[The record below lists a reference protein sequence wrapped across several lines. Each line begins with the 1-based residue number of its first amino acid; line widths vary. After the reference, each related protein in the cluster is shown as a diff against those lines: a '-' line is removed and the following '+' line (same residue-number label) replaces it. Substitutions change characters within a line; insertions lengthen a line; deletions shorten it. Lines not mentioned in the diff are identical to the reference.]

1 MDRSFFE
8 ARVEVPHLSGFD
20 KSFQNLYTAPVGTIV
35 PALFDEVVA
44 GSVIDLDM
52 AASASLPPLASDTFM
67 RCSLKVEAF
76 FVPMRLCYGGFEH
89 FFVGDTF
96 QVAGDG
102 EILEGTVPCLP
113 SFYLDGSLLSD
124 SDGLSRYLPLAKR
137 VAGAGSLLD
146 YLGFKTSIVANWASG
161 YNPLHVNF
169 LPLIAYHKCWSDW
182 YRSSLVQRDCFAPLA
197 PYVPIESTYIPSVMP
212 SFVDTEGSLNSLS
225 FSLGT
230 NPDSASY
237 SFLFCDGTSIFDLRQ
252 RNFGFDYFTCATP
265 SPQNGDASRVTLDAS
280 NLANG
285 FTISQ
290 LRSMNSLQQF
300 KERNNIAGD
309 RYIDRLY
316 AQYGIRPSDGI
327 AQRVLCIAS
336 GEFEVYSK
344 GIFEQGNTGPGLSV
358 SQNPFAGSLGA
369 RGGSASASGR
379 LNICHGFKAAEPGYL
394 FVMTS
399 LVPRVTYA
407 MGISPI
413 LTRYTENNSI
423 GQMAN
428 PILQAIGPEPIY
440 VRELSDQPEADSDIF
455 GYTDRYG
462 SFKAKFDELHGL
474 LREGESLSSFAA
486 QRYLAPDSDPRIDS
500 EFLEIPK
507 DYLDNVTA
515 VSGDLS
521 RYGVWVDTYFKY
533 RVSMPLSRYSLPTLQ
548 DPAYEHGKSIN
559 VRRGGFRF

>member
-20 KSFQNLYTAPVGTIV
+20 KSFQNLFTAPVGTIV

-96 QVAGDG
+96 DVVNQSNQVSQRS
-102 EILEGTVPCLP
+102 ISCLP
-113 SFYLDGSLLSD
+113 TVLLNTDEDSVTSDDLSIADSFL
-124 SDGLSRYLPLAKR
+124 
-137 VAGAGSLLD
+137 GAGTLLD
-146 YLGFKTSIVANWASG
+146 YLGFKTQIKVG
-161 YNPLHVNF
+161 YTLDNIAINV
-169 LPLIAYHKCWSDW
+169 LPIIAYHKCWSDW
-182 YRSSLVQRDCFAPLA
+182 YRSSLVQRDCFAA
-197 PYVPIESTYIPSVMP
+197 
-212 SFVDTEGSLNSLS
+212 
-225 FSLGT
+225 
-230 NPDSASY
+230 PDSSY
-237 SFLFCDGTSIFDLRQ
+237 RLAQSCYSTLPFVVDAQGDYSIPVSIRSELPSQCVLADGVGLFDLRQ

-265 SPQNGDASRVTLDAS
+265 SPQNGDASRVTLDSS

-309 RYIDRLY
+309 RYVDRLY
-316 AQYGIRPSDGI
+316 AQYGVRPSDGV

-413 LTRYTENNSI
+413 LTRYTEDNSI

-440 VRELSDQPEADSDIF
+440 VRELADQPENLSDIF

-486 QRYLAPDSDPRIDS
+486 QRYLDPSADPRIDS

-521 RYGVWVDTYFKY
+521 KYGVWVDTYFKY

-548 DPAYEHGKSIN
+548 DPAYEHGKSLT

>member
-8 ARVEVPHLSGFD
+8 ARVEVPRLSGFD

-44 GSVIDLDM
+44 GSIIDLDM

-89 FFVGDTF
+89 FFVGDAF
-96 QVAGDG
+96 DVVEDDLSLN
-102 EILEGTVPCLP
+102 EVKINKLP
-113 SFYLDGSLLSD
+113 SISFVTSNSLTSSNVD
-124 SDGLSRYLPLAKR
+124 VAKR
-137 VAGAGSLLD
+137 FLGAGSLLD
-146 YLGFKTSIVANWASG
+146 YLGLKSNVKVG
-161 YNPLHVNF
+161 YNLSEGISINA

-182 YRSSLVQRDCFAPLA
+182 YRSSLVQRDCFS
-197 PYVPIESTYIPSVMP
+197 VPSSNYTNDLGAFLTCPFI
-212 SFVDTEGSLNSLS
+212 VDISDDLSGVFYLDGNINS
-225 FSLGT
+225 
-230 NPDSASY
+230 SAS
-237 SFLFCDGTSIFDLRQ
+237 SRFRLADNVFLFDLRQ

-280 NLANG
+280 NLSNG

-309 RYIDRLY
+309 RYVDRLF
-316 AQYGIRPSDGI
+316 AQYGVRPSDGV

-344 GIFEQGNTGPGLSV
+344 GIFEQGNTGSGLSI
-358 SQNPFAGSLGA
+358 SQNPFGGQLGA

-379 LNICHGFKAAEPGYL
+379 LNICHGFKAAEPGYI

-407 MGISPI
+407 MGISPV
-413 LTRYTENNSI
+413 LVRYTQDNSI

-440 VRELSDQPEADSDIF
+440 VRELADQPENNSDIF

-486 QRYLAPDSDPRIDS
+486 QRYLDPSADPRIDS

-521 RYGVWVDTYFKY
+521 KYGVWVDTYFKY

>member
-1 MDRSFFE
+1 MDKSFFE
-8 ARVEVPHLSGFD
+8 ARVEVPKLSGFD

-35 PALFDEVVA
+35 PALFDEVVS
-44 GSVIDLDM
+44 GSVIDLEM
-52 AASASLPPLASDTFM
+52 AASCSLPPLASDTFM

-89 FFVGDTF
+89 FFVGDEFESVNDDQISSNRISHLPYLNLQTTESLTADDIDD
-96 QVAGDG
+96 VKAVIGP
-102 EILEGTVPCLP
+102 GT
-113 SFYLDGSLLSD
+113 LSD
-124 SDGLSRYLPLAKR
+124 F
-137 VAGAGSLLD
+137 
-146 YLGFKTSIVANWASG
+146 LGFKTNVIVG
-161 YNPLHVNF
+161 YNLEDLRLNM
-169 LPLIAYHKCWSDW
+169 LPFIAYHKCWSDW
-182 YRSSLVQRDCFAPLA
+182 YRNTLVQRDCFAPLSVNA
-197 PYVPIESTYIPSVMP
+197 PTLLSLYCP
-212 SFVDTEGSLNSLS
+212 SFMPFWVGSDNENLWSVDVNFGLSETPKFIDDVSL
-225 FSLGT
+225 FS
-230 NPDSASY
+230 
-237 SFLFCDGTSIFDLRQ
+237 LRQ

-265 SPQNGDASRVTLDAS
+265 SPQNGDAARVTLDAS

-300 KERNNIAGD
+300 RERNNLAGD
-309 RYIDRLY
+309 RYVDRLY
-316 AQYGIRPSDGI
+316 AQYGVRPSDGI

-344 GIFEQGNTGPGLSV
+344 GIFENSNNTTSGQSA
-358 SQNPFAGSLGA
+358 NPFGGQLGS
-369 RGGSASASGR
+369 RGGSASASGT
-379 LNICHGFKAAEPGYL
+379 LNICHGFRCAEPGYI

-407 MGISPI
+407 LGLSPI
-413 LTRYTENNSI
+413 LTRYCKDNSI

-428 PILQAIGPEPIY
+428 PILQNIGPEPIY
-440 VRELSDQPEADSDIF
+440 VSELADQPTESDIF

-486 QRYLAPDSDPRIDS
+486 QRYLDASADPRIDS
-500 EFLEIPK
+500 EFLEIPTN
-507 DYLDNVTA
+507 YLDNVTA

-521 RYGVWVDTYFKY
+521 KYGVWVDTYFKY
-533 RVSMPLSRYSLPTLQ
+533 RVSMPLARYSLPTLQ

>member
-1 MDRSFFE
+1 MDKSFFE
-8 ARVEVPHLSGFD
+8 ARVEVPKLSGFD

-35 PALFDEVVA
+35 PALFDEVVS
-44 GSVIDLDM
+44 GSVIDLEM
-52 AASASLPPLASDTFM
+52 AASCSLPPLASDTFM

-76 FVPMRLCYGGFEH
+76 FVPMRLCYRGFEH

-96 QVAGDG
+96 DTINDVD
-102 EILEGTVPCLP
+102 IVPTTISCLP
-113 SFYLDGSLLSD
+113 HVDLGTYGTSLISANVPMVKKYL
-124 SDGLSRYLPLAKR
+124 
-137 VAGAGSLLD
+137 GAGSLAD
-146 YLGFKTSIVANWASG
+146 YLGLKTKIEAG
-161 YNPLHVNF
+161 YTLDTPLKVNL
-169 LPLIAYHKCWSDW
+169 LPFVAYHKCWADW
-182 YRSSLVQRDCFAPLA
+182 YRSSLIQRDCFAPVASNSDTSTGRYFPAVL
-197 PYVPIESTYIPSVMP
+197 PYH
-212 SFVDTEGSLNSLS
+212 
-225 FSLGT
+225 
-230 NPDSASY
+230 
-237 SFLFCDGTSIFDLRQ
+237 IFDDQDSLTQFNITEFEDDCLLADDVSVFGLRQ

-265 SPQNGDASRVTLDAS
+265 SPQNGDAARVTLDAS

-300 KERNNIAGD
+300 RERNNLAGD
-309 RYIDRLY
+309 RYVDRLY
-316 AQYGIRPSDGI
+316 AQYGVRPSDGI

-344 GIFEQGNTGPGLSV
+344 GIFENSNNTTSGQST
-358 SQNPFAGSLGA
+358 NPFGGQLGS
-369 RGGSASASGR
+369 RGGSASASGT
-379 LNICHGFKAAEPGYL
+379 LNICHGFRCAEPGYI

-407 MGISPI
+407 MGISPA
-413 LTRYTENNSI
+413 LLRYTKTNSI
-423 GQMAN
+423 GEMAN
-428 PILQAIGPEPIY
+428 PILQNVGPEPIY
-440 VRELSDQPEADSDIF
+440 VRELADQPENDSDIF

-474 LREGESLSSFAA
+474 LREGETLSSFAA
-486 QRYLAPDSDPRIDS
+486 QRYLSASADPRIDS
-500 EFLEIPK
+500 EFLEIPQ

-521 RYGVWVDTYFKY
+521 KYGVWVDTYFKY
-533 RVSMPLSRYSLPTLQ
+533 RVSMPLARYSLPTLQ